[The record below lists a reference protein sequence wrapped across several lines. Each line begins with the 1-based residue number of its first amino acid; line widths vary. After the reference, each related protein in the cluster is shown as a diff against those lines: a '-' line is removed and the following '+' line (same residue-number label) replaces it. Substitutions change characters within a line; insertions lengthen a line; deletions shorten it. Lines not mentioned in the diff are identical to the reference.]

1 MTGPQLSVVVPCF
14 NEAEVLD
21 AFHTALLAVLDG
33 LGETFEVC
41 YVDDGSG
48 DATREL
54 LHALSLRD
62 ERVHYT
68 AFSRNFGKEAGIL
81 AGLRM
86 SRGAA
91 VVIMDADLQHPPE
104 LIPRMLELHRHGYDQ
119 VIPRRDRTGEGV
131 VRSTLS
137 HTYYALVRRCMDVE
151 LIDGTGDFRL
161 LSRRAVESVLSL
173 PESNRFSKGIFSWIG
188 FDTVS
193 FRYRN
198 SERVAGRSKWGSRRL
213 LNYGIDGLLSFNNR
227 PLRLAIYTGFWV
239 FVSALAYAL
248 WTVITVVLHGAD
260 TPGYATLLTAV
271 VALSG
276 IQLVTLGVI
285 GEYVGRIY
293 HEAKHRPPY
302 VVRETDATCR
312 TPPHRLPTGPVVIA
326 EPDEPPPPG
335 GSTRSRTVRQ
345 FGSFVAIGFVNTA
358 VYLGV
363 YASLNRWIPYLVAHV
378 VGYAV
383 SIVCSFLL
391 NSYVTCRTRP
401 TWRAFVRYPVS
412 SLVNLVA
419 SGALLYGAVSGL
431 GMDKNLAALAAG
443 VLVTPVSFLLA
454 RWAIMSGRRPEDA
467 VSRRPDR
474 PGASV
479 RESSAL
485 ESSAPDPSAPGSS
498 ALESSVPGSSV
509 PGSSAPGSSAPD
521 SSAPDSS
528 VPDPPAPER
537 PARPLPGRPEAD
549 GPLPSRTAPTST
561 SPAPH
566 TPLRSSEDR

>member
-1 MTGPQLSVVVPCF
+1 MNGLQLSVVVPCF

-21 AFHTALLAVLDG
+21 TFHTALLTVLESTG
-33 LGETFEVC
+33 TPFEIC

-48 DATREL
+48 DATRRL
-54 LHALSLRD
+54 LAALALRD

-68 AFSRNFGKEAGIL
+68 AFSRNFGKEAAML

-119 VIPRRDRTGEGV
+119 VIPRRDRAGEGV

-151 LIDGTGDFRL
+151 LIDGSGDFRL

-312 TPPHRLPTGPVVIA
+312 TRPERRLPTGPLVIG
-326 EPDEPPPPG
+326 EPGEPVAQGQPP
-335 GSTRSRTVRQ
+335 TRSRTVRQ
-345 FGSFVAIGFVNTA
+345 FGSFVLVGCVNTA

-363 YASLNRWIPYLVAHV
+363 YASLNRWIPYLAAHV
-378 VGYAV
+378 LGYAAG
-383 SIVCSFLL
+383 IVCSFLL
-391 NSYVTCRTRP
+391 NSYVTCRTKP
-401 TWRAFVRYPVS
+401 TWHAFVRYPVS
-412 SLVNLVA
+412 ALVNLAA

-443 VLVTPVSFLLA
+443 VIVTPLSFLLA
-454 RWAIMSGRRPEDA
+454 RWAIMSGRPAE
-467 VSRRPDR
+467 V
-474 PGASV
+474 
-479 RESSAL
+479 
-485 ESSAPDPSAPGSS
+485 
-498 ALESSVPGSSV
+498 
-509 PGSSAPGSSAPD
+509 
-521 SSAPDSS
+521 S
-528 VPDPPAPER
+528 VPDRA
-537 PARPLPGRPEAD
+537 AQPLPGRPVPD
-549 GPLPSRTAPTST
+549 GPLPVRVSV
-561 SPAPH
+561 
-566 TPLRSSEDR
+566 RSSEDR

>member
-1 MTGPQLSVVVPCF
+1 MTGLQLSVVVPCF
-14 NEAEVLD
+14 DEAEVIES
-21 AFHTALLAVLDG
+21 FHAALLGVLDP
-33 LGETFEVC
+33 LGDSFEIC
-41 YVDDGSG
+41 YVDDGSR
-48 DATREL
+48 DRTRPL
-54 LHALSLRD
+54 LNAIAARD
-62 ERVHYT
+62 PRVHYT
-68 AFSRNFGKEAGIL
+68 AFSRNFGKEAAML

-119 VIPRRDRTGEGV
+119 VIPRRDRTGEGM

-151 LIDGTGDFRL
+151 LIDGSGDFRL

-188 FDTVS
+188 FDTVT

-239 FVSALAYAL
+239 FVSALVYAL
-248 WTVITVVLHGAD
+248 WTVVRVVLHGVD

-312 TPPHRLPTGPVVIA
+312 AVLPDSPPRPQLTR
-326 EPDEPPPPG
+326 DTQPPG
-335 GSTRSRTVRQ
+335 GAQLTGDKQLSGGKELSRDKPLSGGRAITGDPALTDGGGPAGSSAAESATGPATPSRSRTVRQ
-345 FGSFVAIGFVNTA
+345 FGSFVLIGCVNTA

-363 YASLNRWIPYLVAHV
+363 YASLNRWIPYLTAHV
-378 VGYAV
+378 IGYAI

-401 TWRAFVRYPVS
+401 TWHAFVRYPLS

-419 SGALLYGAVSGL
+419 SGALLYAAVSGL

-443 VLVTPVSFLLA
+443 VIVTPISFLLA
-454 RWAIMSGRRPEDA
+454 RWAITSGQAKAARA
-467 VSRRPDR
+467 VAKAEGGTAEPLTGR
-474 PGASV
+474 
-479 RESSAL
+479 
-485 ESSAPDPSAPGSS
+485 
-498 ALESSVPGSSV
+498 
-509 PGSSAPGSSAPD
+509 
-521 SSAPDSS
+521 
-528 VPDPPAPER
+528 PAPATLRTRSPQER
-537 PARPLPGRPEAD
+537 
-549 GPLPSRTAPTST
+549 
-561 SPAPH
+561 
-566 TPLRSSEDR
+566 

>member
-1 MTGPQLSVVVPCF
+1 MTGLQLSVVVPCF
-14 NEAEVLD
+14 DEAEVIES
-21 AFHTALLAVLDG
+21 FHAALLGVLDP
-33 LGETFEVC
+33 LGDSFEIC
-41 YVDDGSG
+41 YVDDGSR
-48 DATREL
+48 DRTRPL
-54 LHALSLRD
+54 LNAIAARD
-62 ERVHYT
+62 PRVHYT
-68 AFSRNFGKEAGIL
+68 AFSRNFGKEAAML

-119 VIPRRDRTGEGV
+119 VIPRRDRTGEGM

-151 LIDGTGDFRL
+151 LIDGSGDFRL

-188 FDTVS
+188 FDTVT

-239 FVSALAYAL
+239 FVSALVYAL
-248 WTVITVVLHGAD
+248 WTVVRVVLHGVD

-312 TPPHRLPTGPVVIA
+312 AVLPDSPPRPQLTR
-326 EPDEPPPPG
+326 DTQPPG
-335 GSTRSRTVRQ
+335 GAQLTGDKQLSGGKELTRDKPLSGGRAITGDPALTDGGGPAGSSAAESATGPAAPDPPDPPSRSRTVRQ
-345 FGSFVAIGFVNTA
+345 FGSFVLIGCVNTA

-363 YASLNRWIPYLVAHV
+363 YASLNRWIPYLTAHV
-378 VGYAV
+378 IGYAI

-401 TWRAFVRYPVS
+401 TWHAFVRYPLS

-419 SGALLYGAVSGL
+419 SGALLYAAVSGL

-443 VLVTPVSFLLA
+443 VIVTPISFLLA
-454 RWAIMSGRRPEDA
+454 RWAITSGQAKAARA
-467 VSRRPDR
+467 VAKAEGVTAEPLTGR
-474 PGASV
+474 
-479 RESSAL
+479 
-485 ESSAPDPSAPGSS
+485 
-498 ALESSVPGSSV
+498 
-509 PGSSAPGSSAPD
+509 
-521 SSAPDSS
+521 
-528 VPDPPAPER
+528 PAPATLRTRSPQER
-537 PARPLPGRPEAD
+537 
-549 GPLPSRTAPTST
+549 
-561 SPAPH
+561 
-566 TPLRSSEDR
+566 

>member
-1 MTGPQLSVVVPCF
+1 MNGLQLSVVVPCF

-21 AFHTALLAVLDG
+21 TFHTALLTVLESTG
-33 LGETFEVC
+33 TPFEIC

-48 DATREL
+48 DATRRL
-54 LHALSLRD
+54 LAALALRD

-68 AFSRNFGKEAGIL
+68 AFSRNFGKEAAML

-119 VIPRRDRTGEGV
+119 VIPRRDRAGEGV

-151 LIDGTGDFRL
+151 LIDGSGDFRL

-312 TPPHRLPTGPVVIA
+312 TRPERRLPTGPLVIG
-326 EPDEPPPPG
+326 EPGEPVAQGQPP
-335 GSTRSRTVRQ
+335 TRSRTVRQ
-345 FGSFVAIGFVNTA
+345 FGSFVLVGCVNTA

-363 YASLNRWIPYLVAHV
+363 YASLNRWIPYLAAHV
-378 VGYAV
+378 LGYAAG
-383 SIVCSFLL
+383 IVCSFLL
-391 NSYVTCRTRP
+391 NSYVTCRTKP
-401 TWRAFVRYPVS
+401 TWHAFVRYPVS
-412 SLVNLVA
+412 ALVNLAA

-443 VLVTPVSFLLA
+443 VIVTPLSFLLA
-454 RWAIMSGRRPEDA
+454 RWAIMSGRPAE
-467 VSRRPDR
+467 V
-474 PGASV
+474 
-479 RESSAL
+479 
-485 ESSAPDPSAPGSS
+485 
-498 ALESSVPGSSV
+498 
-509 PGSSAPGSSAPD
+509 
-521 SSAPDSS
+521 S
-528 VPDPPAPER
+528 VPDRA
-537 PARPLPGRPEAD
+537 AQLLPGRPVPD
-549 GPLPSRTAPTST
+549 GPLPVRVSV
-561 SPAPH
+561 
-566 TPLRSSEDR
+566 RSSEDR

>member
-1 MTGPQLSVVVPCF
+1 MNGLQLSVVVPCF

-21 AFHTALLAVLDG
+21 TFHAALLAVLESTG
-33 LGETFEVC
+33 TPFEIC

-48 DATREL
+48 DATRRL
-54 LHALSLRD
+54 LAALALRD

-68 AFSRNFGKEAGIL
+68 AFSRNFGKEAAML

-119 VIPRRDRTGEGV
+119 VIPRRDRAGEGV

-151 LIDGTGDFRL
+151 LIDGSGDFRL

-248 WTVITVVLHGAD
+248 WTVVTVVLHGAD

-312 TPPHRLPTGPVVIA
+312 TRPPTEPPALGEPLTGPRAIGQPA
-326 EPDEPPPPG
+326 LGDPDGPAAQGRPG
-335 GSTRSRTVRQ
+335 TRSRTARQ
-345 FGSFVAIGFVNTA
+345 FGSFVLIGCVNTA

-378 VGYAV
+378 LGYAV

-401 TWRAFVRYPVS
+401 TWRGFVRYPVS
-412 SLVNLVA
+412 SLANLVA
-419 SGALLYGAVSGL
+419 SGALLYGAVTVL

-443 VLVTPVSFLLA
+443 IIVTPLSFLLA
-454 RWAIMSGRRPEDA
+454 RWAIMSGRRTEIAEVPGTA
-467 VSRRPDR
+467 VTGRAEPQHPLAARPMTDR
-474 PGASV
+474 P
-479 RESSAL
+479 L
-485 ESSAPDPSAPGSS
+485 AP
-498 ALESSVPGSSV
+498 
-509 PGSSAPGSSAPD
+509 
-521 SSAPDSS
+521 
-528 VPDPPAPER
+528 
-537 PARPLPGRPEAD
+537 
-549 GPLPSRTAPTST
+549 RTGEK
-561 SPAPH
+561 
-566 TPLRSSEDR
+566 R

>member
-1 MTGPQLSVVVPCF
+1 MNSLQLSVVVPCF

-21 AFHTALLAVLDG
+21 AFHSALLTVLEG
-33 LGETFEVC
+33 LGAPFEIC

-48 DATREL
+48 DTTREL
-54 LHALSLRD
+54 LATLALRD

-68 AFSRNFGKEAGIL
+68 AFSRNFGKEAAML

-119 VIPRRDRTGEGV
+119 VIPRRDRAGEGV

-151 LIDGTGDFRL
+151 LIDGSGDFRL

-248 WTVITVVLHGAD
+248 WTVVNVVLHGAD

-312 TPPHRLPTGPVVIA
+312 TRPEPRLPTGTLVIG
-326 EPDEPPPPG
+326 EPG
-335 GSTRSRTVRQ
+335 GPGEPGKLEKPGEPTTQGRPATPSRTAAVRSRTARQ
-345 FGSFVAIGFVNTA
+345 FGSFVLVGCVNTV

-378 VGYAV
+378 LGYVV

-391 NSYVTCRTRP
+391 NSYVTCRTKP
-401 TWRAFVRYPVS
+401 TWRGFVRYPVS

-419 SGALLYGAVSGL
+419 SGALLFGAVSGL

-443 VLVTPVSFLLA
+443 VIVTPVSFLLA
-454 RWAIMSGRRPEDA
+454 RWAIMSGRRNQAPTATQIHDAPQAPGTSTAPATSGASAAPE
-467 VSRRPDR
+467 VSVPDR
-474 PGASV
+474 PAQ
-479 RESSAL
+479 
-485 ESSAPDPSAPGSS
+485 PSHG
-498 ALESSVPGSSV
+498 
-509 PGSSAPGSSAPD
+509 
-521 SSAPDSS
+521 
-528 VPDPPAPER
+528 R
-537 PARPLPGRPEAD
+537 PVADRPLAP
-549 GPLPSRTAPTST
+549 RTTTAR
-561 SPAPH
+561 APH
-566 TPLRSSEDR
+566 HTSLRSSEDR

>member
-1 MTGPQLSVVVPCF
+1 MNGLQLSVVVPCF

-21 AFHTALLAVLDG
+21 TFHTALLAVLESTG
-33 LGETFEVC
+33 IPFEIC

-48 DATREL
+48 DATRRL
-54 LHALSLRD
+54 LAALALRD

-68 AFSRNFGKEAGIL
+68 AFSRNFGKEAAML

-119 VIPRRDRTGEGV
+119 VIPRRDRAGEGV

-151 LIDGTGDFRL
+151 LIDGSGDFRL

-302 VVRETDATCR
+302 VVRETDVTSR
-312 TPPHRLPTGPVVIA
+312 TRPERRLPTGPLVIG
-326 EPDEPPPPG
+326 EPGEPAAQERLG
-335 GSTRSRTVRQ
+335 TRSRTARQ
-345 FGSFVAIGFVNTA
+345 FGSFVLIGCVNTA

-363 YASLNRWIPYLVAHV
+363 YASLNRWIPYLAAHV
-378 VGYAV
+378 LGYAV
-383 SIVCSFLL
+383 GIVCSFLL
-391 NSYVTCRTRP
+391 NSYVTCRTKP
-401 TWRAFVRYPVS
+401 TWHAFVRYPVS
-412 SLVNLVA
+412 TLVNLVA

-443 VLVTPVSFLLA
+443 VIVTPVSFLLA
-454 RWAIMSGRRPEDA
+454 RWAIMSGRPAEVSVPERA
-467 VSRRPDR
+467 TRAL
-474 PGASV
+474 PGGGPVPEVPLSV
-479 RESSAL
+479 RTSA
-485 ESSAPDPSAPGSS
+485 
-498 ALESSVPGSSV
+498 
-509 PGSSAPGSSAPD
+509 
-521 SSAPDSS
+521 
-528 VPDPPAPER
+528 
-537 PARPLPGRPEAD
+537 
-549 GPLPSRTAPTST
+549 
-561 SPAPH
+561 
-566 TPLRSSEDR
+566 RSSEDR

>member
-1 MTGPQLSVVVPCF
+1 MNGLQLSVVVPCF
-14 NEAEVLD
+14 DEAEVLD
-21 AFHTALLAVLDG
+21 TFHTALLTVLESTG
-33 LGETFEVC
+33 TRFEVC

-54 LHALSLRD
+54 LSTLALRD
-62 ERVHYT
+62 ERVRYT
-68 AFSRNFGKEAGIL
+68 AFSRNFGKEAAML

-104 LIPRMLELHRHGYDQ
+104 LIPRMLELHQHGYDQ
-119 VIPRRDRTGEGV
+119 VIPRRDRVGEGM

-151 LIDGTGDFRL
+151 LIDGSGDFRL

-248 WTVITVVLHGAD
+248 WTVITVVLHGAE

-293 HEAKHRPPY
+293 HETKHRPPY

-312 TPPHRLPTGPVVIA
+312 ALPDRHLPATPPVVVEPYEPALPNP
-326 EPDEPPPPG
+326 
-335 GSTRSRTVRQ
+335 SSRSRTVRQ
-345 FGSFVAIGFVNTA
+345 FGSFVLVGCVNTA

-363 YASLNRWIPYLVAHV
+363 YASLNRWIPYLAAHV
-378 VGYAV
+378 LGYAV

-391 NSYVTCRTRP
+391 NSYVTCRTKP
-401 TWRAFVRYPVS
+401 TWRGFVRYPVS
-412 SLVNLVA
+412 SLANLVA

-443 VLVTPVSFLLA
+443 IIVTPLSFLLA
-454 RWAIMSGRRPEDA
+454 RWAIMSGRRAQATEASEATDVTGAAGAAGAAETPE
-467 VSRRPDR
+467 VS
-474 PGASV
+474 V
-479 RESSAL
+479 
-485 ESSAPDPSAPGSS
+485 
-498 ALESSVPGSSV
+498 
-509 PGSSAPGSSAPD
+509 
-521 SSAPDSS
+521 
-528 VPDPPAPER
+528 PER
-537 PARPLPGRPEAD
+537 PARPLPGRAAAD
-549 GPLPSRTAPTST
+549 RSFAPRTTTHPTPQPSV
-561 SPAPH
+561 
-566 TPLRSSEDR
+566 RSSEDR

>member
-1 MTGPQLSVVVPCF
+1 MTGLQLSVVVPCF
-14 NEAEVLD
+14 NEAEGLGS
-21 AFHTALLAVLDG
+21 FHASLVAVLEG
-33 LGETFEVC
+33 LDDTFEIC
-41 YVDDGSG
+41 YVDDGS
-48 DATREL
+48 DDRTRAL
-54 LHALSLRD
+54 LNAFAARD
-62 ERVHYT
+62 ERTRYT
-68 AFSRNFGKEAGIL
+68 VFSRNFGKEAAML

-119 VIPRRDRTGEGV
+119 VVPRRDRSGEGM

-137 HTYYALVRRCMDVE
+137 HAYYAVVRRCVDVE
-151 LIDGTGDFRL
+151 LLDGTGDFRL
-161 LSRRAVESVLSL
+161 LSRRAVESVLSM

-198 SERVAGRSKWGSRRL
+198 CERAAGRSKWGSRRL

-227 PLRLAIYTGFWV
+227 PLRLAIYTGFWI
-239 FVSALAYAL
+239 FLSALAYAV
-248 WTVITVVLHGAD
+248 WTVVTVVLHGAD

-302 VVRETDATCR
+302 VVRETDENRPVQATR
-312 TPPHRLPTGPVVIA
+312 
-326 EPDEPPPPG
+326 PPPAVTALVSP
-335 GSTRSRTVRQ
+335 RNRTVRQ
-345 FGSFVAIGFVNTA
+345 FGSFVLVGFVNTA

-363 YASLNRWIPYLVAHV
+363 YAVLNRWIPYLVAHV
-378 VGYAV
+378 LGYAV

-391 NSYVTCRTRP
+391 NSYVTCRTKP

-412 SLVNLVA
+412 SVVNLVA

-431 GMDKNLAALAAG
+431 GMDKNLAALVAG

-454 RWAIMSGRRPEDA
+454 RWAIMSGRRATP
-467 VSRRPDR
+467 
-474 PGASV
+474 
-479 RESSAL
+479 
-485 ESSAPDPSAPGSS
+485 APDGPSAP
-498 ALESSVPGSSV
+498 P
-509 PGSSAPGSSAPD
+509 
-521 SSAPDSS
+521 
-528 VPDPPAPER
+528 PER
-537 PARPLPGRPEAD
+537 PVGTPVHDL
-549 GPLPSRTAPTST
+549 
-561 SPAPH
+561 
-566 TPLRSSEDR
+566 PLRASEDR

>member
-1 MTGPQLSVVVPCF
+1 MTGLQLSVVVPCF
-14 NEAEVLD
+14 DEAEVIES
-21 AFHTALLAVLDG
+21 FHAALLGVLDP
-33 LGETFEVC
+33 LGDSFEIC
-41 YVDDGSG
+41 YVDDGSR
-48 DATREL
+48 DRTRPL
-54 LHALSLRD
+54 LNAIAARD
-62 ERVHYT
+62 PRVHYT
-68 AFSRNFGKEAGIL
+68 AFSRNFGKEAAML

-119 VIPRRDRTGEGV
+119 VIPRRDRTGEGM

-151 LIDGTGDFRL
+151 LIDGSGDFRL

-188 FDTVS
+188 FDTVT

-239 FVSALAYAL
+239 FVSALVYAL
-248 WTVITVVLHGAD
+248 WTVVRVVLHGVD

-312 TPPHRLPTGPVVIA
+312 AVLPDSPPRPQLTR
-326 EPDEPPPPG
+326 DTQPPG
-335 GSTRSRTVRQ
+335 GAQLTGDKQLSGGKELSRDKPLSGGRAITGDPALTDGGGPAGSSAAESATGPAAPGPPATPSRSRTVRQ
-345 FGSFVAIGFVNTA
+345 FGSFVLIGCVNTA

-363 YASLNRWIPYLVAHV
+363 YASLNRWIPYLTAHV
-378 VGYAV
+378 IGYAI

-401 TWRAFVRYPVS
+401 TWHAFVRYPLS

-443 VLVTPVSFLLA
+443 VIVTPISFLLA
-454 RWAIMSGRRPEDA
+454 RWAITSGQAKAARA
-467 VSRRPDR
+467 VAKAEGGTAEPLTGR
-474 PGASV
+474 
-479 RESSAL
+479 
-485 ESSAPDPSAPGSS
+485 
-498 ALESSVPGSSV
+498 
-509 PGSSAPGSSAPD
+509 
-521 SSAPDSS
+521 
-528 VPDPPAPER
+528 PAPATLRTRSPQER
-537 PARPLPGRPEAD
+537 
-549 GPLPSRTAPTST
+549 
-561 SPAPH
+561 
-566 TPLRSSEDR
+566 

>member
-1 MTGPQLSVVVPCF
+1 MTGLQLSVVVPCF
-14 NEAEVLD
+14 DEAEVIE
-21 AFHTALLAVLDG
+21 AFHAVLVG
-33 LGETFEVC
+33 VLEPLGDSFEIC
-41 YVDDGSG
+41 YVDDGSR
-48 DATREL
+48 DRTRVL
-54 LHALSLRD
+54 LNALAARD
-62 ERVHYT
+62 PRVHYT
-68 AFSRNFGKEAGIL
+68 AFSRNFGKEAAML

-86 SRGAA
+86 SCGAA

-119 VIPRRDRTGEGV
+119 VIPRRDRTGEGML
-131 VRSTLS
+131 RSTLS

-151 LIDGTGDFRL
+151 LIDGSGDFRL

-188 FDTVS
+188 FDTVT

-198 SERVAGRSKWGSRRL
+198 SERVAGCSKWGSRRL

-239 FVSALAYAL
+239 FVSALVYAL
-248 WTVITVVLHGAD
+248 WTIARVVLHGVD

-302 VVRETDATCR
+302 VVRETDASCR
-312 TPPHRLPTGPVVIA
+312 AL
-326 EPDEPPPPG
+326 PG
-335 GSTRSRTVRQ
+335 GPPSRPRLTGGPAERTATATALTSATAVSAPSRSRTVRQ
-345 FGSFVAIGFVNTA
+345 FGSFVLIGCVNTA

-363 YASLNRWIPYLVAHV
+363 YASLNRWIPYLTAHV
-378 VGYAV
+378 IGYAV

-401 TWRAFVRYPVS
+401 TWHAFVRYPLS

-454 RWAIMSGRRPEDA
+454 RWAITSGQARPASVPEAMEVPAEPPPVRPE
-467 VSRRPDR
+467 
-474 PGASV
+474 
-479 RESSAL
+479 
-485 ESSAPDPSAPGSS
+485 
-498 ALESSVPGSSV
+498 
-509 PGSSAPGSSAPD
+509 
-521 SSAPDSS
+521 
-528 VPDPPAPER
+528 PAP
-537 PARPLPGRPEAD
+537 LPTR
-549 GPLPSRTAPTST
+549 SRQ
-561 SPAPH
+561 
-566 TPLRSSEDR
+566 DR